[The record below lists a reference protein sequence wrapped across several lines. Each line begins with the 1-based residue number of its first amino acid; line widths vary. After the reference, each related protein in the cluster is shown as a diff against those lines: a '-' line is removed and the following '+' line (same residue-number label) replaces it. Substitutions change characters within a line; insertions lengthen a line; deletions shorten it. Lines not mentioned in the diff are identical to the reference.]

1 MAAINI
7 LGAVST
13 SSNLTIPSPFGGLSG
28 STIES
33 SMGSEGST
41 KHSPSALSY
50 LLFTS
55 SVIVV
60 GNVWCIVLSVFS
72 HLSSYSALTVHLAT
86 GNIVVKVLSRLHTA
100 TLSFGAKCSG
110 RLVCRQ
116 GDEMFCCE
124 SISNQSELVCI
135 FVHMV
140 MFEPKFW

>member
-86 GNIVVKVLSRLHTA
+86 GNIVVKFYPDYILLLCLLGQSAPGGWCVVKAMRCFAENPLVTSLNLCVFLST
-100 TLSFGAKCSG
+100 
-110 RLVCRQ
+110 
-116 GDEMFCCE
+116 
-124 SISNQSELVCI
+124 
-135 FVHMV
+135 
-140 MFEPKFW
+140 W